1 MVEFVARIPRRWMLR
16 QIRKTFELCHA
27 GPVVITTRGHDTHVL
42 MTEIDWLALA
52 GKAEFADEKGD

>member
-16 QIRKTFELCHA
+16 HIRKTFKLCHA

-42 MTEIDWLALA
+42 MTEIDWLTLG
-52 GKAEFADEKGD
+52 GKTEFAGEKGD